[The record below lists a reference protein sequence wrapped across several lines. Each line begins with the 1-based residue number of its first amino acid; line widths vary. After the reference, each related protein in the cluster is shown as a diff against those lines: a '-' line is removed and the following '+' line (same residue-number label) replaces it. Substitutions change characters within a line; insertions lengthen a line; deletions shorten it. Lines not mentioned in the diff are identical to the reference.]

1 MIQKI
6 CPPHILQGCFED
18 VLQQNNGLNHRGR
31 NTFTEGETD
40 LTIDPTQHNREV
52 ETSHDSQSSVRFE
65 KKEDRK

>member
-40 LTIDPTQHNREV
+40 LTIDPTQNNREV
-52 ETSHDSQSSVRFE
+52 ET
-65 KKEDRK
+65 